1 MWYNR
6 YVRELIYSIFNK
18 TTENI
23 PFGRTMNKKFLSV
36 GAIALATMLLSSCVA
51 PNNRVSFNENWHLDT
66 TGSSSANLEEVLR
79 YEVTFEAGSNAENEH
94 RALLYGTGSYVTT
107 LKTVYDEERASFLY
121 RYTTEFTIPVTYDCK
136 ASGEI
141 ETYTDVV
148 TSEVL
153 FTNAQT
159 GLKPISSTKTYDM
172 HSPAYRNDSP
182 TKLTDCFSYNK
193 YTVTTRYND
202 DLTGA
207 SEMVISILNEE
218 EITNGITET
227 NFKPAKDDYTTV
239 DNEQLLV
246 AIRGIETL
254 SSQKF
259 NVYNSSWKKSLLV
272 GLSVSTSTSDEFE
285 LKLGDS
291 EPAKK
296 TISYTPVTMKFDVQD
311 SGSEQTIWVANR
323 TDVLNNTYRNVIL
336 YMEMPLYY
344 SYGTLKYTLK
354 EAKFM

>member
-1 MWYNR
+1 M
-6 YVRELIYSIFNK
+6 K
-18 TTENI
+18 
-23 PFGRTMNKKFLSV
+23 KKFLSV
-36 GAIALATMLLSSCVA
+36 GAVALATMLLSSCVA

-79 YEVTFEAGSNAENEH
+79 YEVTFEAGSNAENEY

-121 RYTTEFTIPVTYDCK
+121 RYTTELTIPVTYDCK

-172 HSPAYRNDSP
+172 HSPTFNSNNEP
-182 TKLTDCFSYNK
+182 TKIEDCFSYYN
-193 YTVTTRYND
+193 YTVNVNYND
-202 DLTGA
+202 DLTGV
-207 SEMVISILNEE
+207 SEQIDHKNNDEK
-218 EITNGITET
+218 TET

-285 LKLGDS
+285 LKLGEN

-296 TISYTPVTMKFDVQD
+296 TVSYTPVTMKFDVQD